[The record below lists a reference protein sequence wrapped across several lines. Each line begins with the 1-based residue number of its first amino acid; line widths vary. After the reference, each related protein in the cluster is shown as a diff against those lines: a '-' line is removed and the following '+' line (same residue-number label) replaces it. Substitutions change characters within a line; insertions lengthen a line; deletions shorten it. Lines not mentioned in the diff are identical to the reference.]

1 MAMPERREPGRR
13 GIIAIVVAVCLL
25 AVGLVL
31 GIVFDGLLRFRPDVG
46 GPQELLTWLA
56 RGILVLALAWIVIG
70 MLSARTSLVR
80 RPGAAAARATWIAST
95 RPWRARESSLGVLPF
110 DRFLMLS
117 VPVAL
122 LVATRLLQASLT
134 AWLELAAVI
143 AGWLVFALVVRL
155 LVGRASPWPVIVAL
169 GGGVVLHSTLVL
181 IALSIGGPAAMWAAL
196 GESMPL
202 RAAASAVSIAAF
214 GWIFVAGG
222 WSLIEQFG
230 MRRAWATMAAGA
242 GAGLAVTA
250 ALVAGVGFGPASPF
264 AIPQPTPW
272 VAATIGG
279 LLFAVGAA
287 VALVRPRGE

>member
-13 GIIAIVVAVCLL
+13 GIVAIVVAAGLL

-31 GIVFDGLLRFRPDVG
+31 GIAFDGLMRFRSDVG
-46 GPQELLTWLA
+46 GPQDLLAWLS

-122 LVATRLLQASLT
+122 LVATRLLQASFT
-134 AWLELAAVI
+134 AWAELGAVI

-169 GGGVVLHSTLVL
+169 GGGIVLHSTLVL
-181 IALSIGGPAAMWAAL
+181 IALSIAGPAAMWAAL
-196 GESMPL
+196 GESTAL
-202 RAAASAVSIAAF
+202 RVAASALSIAAF
-214 GWIFVAGG
+214 GWIFVVGA

-230 MRRAWATMAAGA
+230 PRRAWGTMAAGA
-242 GAGLAVTA
+242 GSGLAVTA
-250 ALVAGVGFGPASPF
+250 ALVAGAGFGPASPF